1 MSRKNGH
8 LLKMVTNGN
17 YWVTT
22 LNRDDTWR
30 HFFKTKKSMVT
41 LFFKNVLKCIKMY

>member
-8 LLKMVTNGN
+8 FWKMVTNGN

-22 LNRDDTWR
+22 LNRDDTWK
-30 HFFKTKKSMVT
+30 HFFKTKKKYGNT
-41 LFFKNVLKCIKMY
+41 YF